1 MGAHVK
7 TAISI
12 PDVLYESIEEFLEK
26 TGMSRSEFFQR
37 AARRYLD
44 GAAARAITRNL
55 DDVYAVAE
63 SPGDVVYRRAAASHF
78 RDLDRDD
85 TE

>member
-1 MGAHVK
+1 MK

-12 PDVLYESIEEFLEK
+12 PDALYESIEEFLRK
-26 TGMSRSEFFQR
+26 VGMSRSEFFQR
-37 AARRYLD
+37 AARHYLD
-44 GAAARAITRNL
+44 RAAARSITRNL

-78 RDLDRDD
+78 RDLDRD
-85 TE
+85 EKE

>member
-1 MGAHVK
+1 MK

-12 PDVLYESIEEFLEK
+12 PDALYESIEEFLERA
-26 TGMSRSEFFQR
+26 GMSRSEFFQR
-37 AARRYLD
+37 AARHYLD
-44 GAAARAITRNL
+44 RAASRSITRNL

-63 SPGDVVYRRAAASHF
+63 SPGDIAYRRAAASHF